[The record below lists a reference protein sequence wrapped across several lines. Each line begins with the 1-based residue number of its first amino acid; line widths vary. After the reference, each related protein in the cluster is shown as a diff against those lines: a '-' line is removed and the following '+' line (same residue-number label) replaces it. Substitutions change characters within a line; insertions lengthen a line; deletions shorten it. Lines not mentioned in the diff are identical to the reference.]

1 MMKNHQSKLKII
13 SAKMALSNNR
23 GLYFTKLFML
33 AVILELTCEAAEVL
47 NGENP
52 RELIAIENDQPQEL
66 IILPDNY
73 FEKRSNLN
81 KFKSKKFFSET

>member
-1 MMKNHQSKLKII
+1 MVKSHQKKLEIT

-33 AVILELTCEAAEVL
+33 AVVLELTCEAAEVL

-52 RELIAIENDQPQEL
+52 REIIAIENDQPQEL
-66 IILPDNY
+66 PVIILPDNY
-73 FEKRSNLN
+73 FDKRSNLN
-81 KFKSKKFFSET
+81 KFKSKYYLK

>member
-1 MMKNHQSKLKII
+1 MKVR

-23 GLYFTKLFML
+23 GLYFTKLFLL

-47 NGENP
+47 NGEN
-52 RELIAIENDQPQEL
+52 LVIENDPPQDFPV

-81 KFKSKKFFSET
+81 KFKSKFNEAILGLLS